1 MMPIVHGL
9 QKKYAGRIDFVYL
22 DAGEER
28 TAPARQ
34 RFAFTGTP
42 QFVFLDASGR
52 PVGPTLWGVLPEAE
66 LVAALDALLK

>member
-9 QKKYAGRIDFVYL
+9 QQRYAGKIDFVYL
-22 DAGEER
+22 DASEDR

-34 RFAFTGTP
+34 RFGFRGTP
-42 QFVFLDASGR
+42 QFVFIDASGR
-52 PVGPTLWGVLPEAE
+52 PVGPGFAGVLPEAD